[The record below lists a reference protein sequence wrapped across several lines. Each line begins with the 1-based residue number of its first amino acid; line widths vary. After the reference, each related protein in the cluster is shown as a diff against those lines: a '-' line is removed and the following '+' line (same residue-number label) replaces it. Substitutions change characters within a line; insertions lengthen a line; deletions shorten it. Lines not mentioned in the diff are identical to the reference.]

1 MSTTTRDDAARP
13 LGVVGCLAAGFEIL
27 GRHPWL
33 IALPVLL
40 DLLLWLGPRLS
51 VAPLLQGLAAFLRS
65 QPVYDP
71 EVAQQ
76 VVQATQLLEQLGEQ
90 FNLFSLLSAL
100 PLLNVPSLLARQ
112 AAVTVSPLGEPRV
125 LLINSVLVLIAWG
138 SVLIPAG
145 LVLGFLYLNGLT
157 RRVYASWSTR
167 KQEAT
172 RDNRAPNL
180 SAKPRASEGQ
190 EAEDA
195 EQAQSLLV
203 SGGVGKL
210 VRILLFAI
218 CLLVI
223 GMVFAPLW
231 IILAG
236 TATMISQFLG
246 EIVWIIGIGLAGY
259 IALHLLFVVH
269 GVLLGGRGLLRATL
283 ESAMIIH
290 MHLPYV
296 IVLMVLVVVIY
307 EGLGYVWSL
316 PPGDS
321 WPLLISVIGN
331 SCIATALTAAT
342 FVFYQERIGLLP
354 QARQVS
360 EKTRE

>member
-1 MSTTTRDDAARP
+1 MSTTTRDNAARP

-27 GRHPWL
+27 ARHPWL
-33 IALPVLL
+33 VVLPVLL

-51 VAPLLQGLAAFLRS
+51 VSPLLQQLAVFLRS

-71 EVAQQ
+71 EMTEQ

-90 FNLFSLLSAL
+90 LNLFSLLSAL
-100 PLLNVPSLLARQ
+100 PLLTVPSLLAKQ
-112 AAVTVSPLGEPRV
+112 AAVTASPLGEPRV
-125 LLINSVLVLIAWG
+125 LPINNVLVLIAWG
-138 SVLIPAG
+138 SVLVSAS

-172 RDNRAPNL
+172 RDNRALNP

-190 EAEDA
+190 EALGTE
-195 EQAQSLLV
+195 EAQSPSA

-210 VRILLFAI
+210 VRILLFAT
-218 CLLVI
+218 CLLVV
-223 GMVFAPLW
+223 GMAFMLLW

-236 TATMISQFLG
+236 IAMMISQFLG
-246 EIVWIIGIGLAGY
+246 GIVWVIGIGLAGY

-269 GVLLGGRGLLRATL
+269 GVLLGGRGLLRVTV
-283 ESAMIIH
+283 ESAMMIH
-290 MHLPYV
+290 MQLPYV

-321 WPLLISVIGN
+321 WPLLISVVGN

-342 FVFYQERIGLLP
+342 FVFYQERIGLLSKV
-354 QARQVS
+354 RQVA